1 MDFWLLAS
9 WPKAVTSPESPLSH
23 NGSAKSRTDEGF
35 ETSLWCPGSPHK
47 GQFLS
52 PLLQSEGSYEHQQA
66 QGMSKH
72 NGPTSVSLTSP
83 FLLPL
88 EPLGGMGE
96 KAATVILFLLPE
108 QHLWEMQTHKLGW
121 RSAVYATFPQ
131 SSKEASTLQCLL
143 CSLEASSMGQEAVP
157 MSVRFC
163 SDTAFWSPDPIL
175 GAGAASVLQH
185 ALQTNSSCQTITSSI
200 SELPNPWLGQHC
212 DYWGWASDG
221 SAACPAV
228 WHIPQ
233 VATKPERSGLG
244 ITFGFQ
250 AKCGNPY
257 GRGTAQ
263 SNAVW
268 MQREIL
274 TKSRHCSKQ
283 LHCMW
288 NGTAFL

>member
-1 MDFWLLAS
+1 MDFWLLTS

-35 ETSLWCPGSPHK
+35 ETSLRCPGSLHK

-52 PLLQSEGSYEHQQA
+52 PLQLLQSKGAYKHQRA
-66 QGMSKH
+66 QGMLKH
-72 NGPTSVSLTSP
+72 NGPTSKPLISP

-88 EPLGGMGE
+88 QPSGAWERKELWQSHFFCLNSTSGKCKHISWVGE
-96 KAATVILFLLPE
+96 APA
-108 QHLWEMQTHKLGW
+108 
-121 RSAVYATFPQ
+121 YATFPQ
-131 SSKEASTLQCLL
+131 SSREASTLQCLQ
-143 CSLEASSMGQEAVP
+143 CSLEASFVVQEAVP
-157 MSVRFC
+157 ISVRLC
-163 SDTAFWSPDPIL
+163 LDTVFWSPVPIL
-175 GAGAASVLQH
+175 SMPQH
-185 ALQTNSSCQTITSSI
+185 ALQTNSSCQTVTSLI
-200 SELPNPWLGQHC
+200 SNLPNPWLGQYW
-212 DYWGWASDG
+212 DWWGWARDG
-221 SAACPAV
+221 SALALLFDTFPRF
-228 WHIPQ
+228 
-233 VATKPERSGLG
+233 ATKPECLGLG

-257 GRGTAQ
+257 GWSIAQ

-283 LHCMW
+283 LCCTW